1 MINKAR
7 VRRLVTALRSGKY
20 KRGKGQLRDDD
31 KFCCLGV
38 ACDISGVGEWQG
50 DAYVVKKW
58 GAGFATL
65 PGPVAKYFGF
75 NENDPFLTDGTRAS
89 TVNDAW
95 KKSFKVIAD
104 MFERRYLA

>member
-1 MINKAR
+1 MKRQLDEWPSPFWQIGSRWKSCKEKEVMINKAR

-75 NENDPFLTDGTRAS
+75 NENDPFM
-89 TVNDAW
+89 TV
-95 KKSFKVIAD
+95 
-104 MFERRYLA
+104 